1 MTQILKNKSDDLPL
15 NDLIVQTILSN
26 IPALARGKDYL
37 AKDLMGSDVWA
48 TLSKGM
54 RIDIGGVIC
63 QLVKSR
69 LLPLT
74 DAGKRGDNK
83 RIYRLN

>member
-48 TLSKGM
+48 TLSI
-54 RIDIGGVIC
+54 RDAYRYRWCDLSIG
-63 QLVKSR
+63 
-69 LLPLT
+69 
-74 DAGKRGDNK
+74 
-83 RIYRLN
+83 